1 MQFAKVFRKEQIFFY
16 GHRCRLFFLCH
27 FPKPPNFVLSL
38 LNESVAS
45 HTVEILLPDIF
56 VFITPAAH
64 KVFTKKNIAAAGIAG
79 GIMATIQVKQPY

>member
-1 MQFAKVFRKEQIFFY
+1 MGIVADCFFFATFQNLRIY
-16 GHRCRLFFLCH
+16 
-27 FPKPPNFVLSL
+27 VLSL

-79 GIMATIQVKQPY
+79 GIMATTQVKQPY